1 MESAHEGT
9 QPRGR
14 GLSPSLEQHGNG
26 FQVVDGV
33 DVTTDGDLRF
43 HSGVAGKWVRRVCE
57 AEAGRDK
64 NLKRCRVTVEFVD
77 EGDL

>member
-1 MESAHEGT
+1 MDSAHEGT

-14 GLSPSLEQHGNG
+14 GLDPSFEKHGNG

-33 DVTTDGDLRF
+33 DVTEHGLRF
-43 HSGVAGKWVRRVCE
+43 HSSTTTKWIRRAVE
-57 AEAGRDK
+57 AESGQAKDLR
-64 NLKRCRVTVEFVD
+64 RCRVLVEFVD

>member
-1 MESAHEGT
+1 MDSAHEGT

-14 GLSPSLEQHGNG
+14 GLSPSVDAYAGG
-26 FQVVDGV
+26 FSVVDGF
-33 DVTTDGDLRF
+33 DVTTKGDLRP
-43 HSGVAGKWVRRVCE
+43 HSDSARKLIRLACE

-64 NLKRCRVTVEFVD
+64 DLKRCRVLVTFVD